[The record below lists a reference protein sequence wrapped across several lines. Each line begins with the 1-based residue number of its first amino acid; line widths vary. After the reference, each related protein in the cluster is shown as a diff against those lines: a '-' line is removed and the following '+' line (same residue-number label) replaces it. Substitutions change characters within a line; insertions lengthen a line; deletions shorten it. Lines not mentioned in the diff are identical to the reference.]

1 MLLITHLR
9 KLEDADYVA
18 SEKTGSGPASRTSL
32 ALMHRGRAALAT

>member
-18 SEKTGSGPASRTSL
+18 SGRPGTAPR
-32 ALMHRGRAALAT
+32 RGHHWR